1 MFLAVQRWLVTNM
14 RRVATTGGPR
24 GTGGV
29 SLIEMLIVITVI
41 GILAA
46 ISASRLDWVRYRA
59 DSVSRGVYGDLA
71 QAQRTA
77 VSLQMDVRVTVDGSS
92 TLRIHEDVN
101 NNGTVDGGERV
112 IGSTLDHG
120 FLLGK
125 GAMASLPAPADP
137 TELTVLVFRRDGSA
151 SRSGT
156 FYISSP
162 LDDPDC
168 KYCRAVAVARAT
180 GRPVWYSFATGAWVR
195 RN

>member
-1 MFLAVQRWLVTNM
+1 MT
-14 RRVATTGGPR
+14 RVATTGGLR
-24 GTGGV
+24 GTRGV
-29 SLIEMLIVITVI
+29 SLIEMLIVMTVI

-46 ISASRLDWVRYRA
+46 ISASRLDWVKYRA
-59 DSVSRGVYGDLA
+59 DTVSRGAYGDLA

-77 VSLQMDVRVTVDGSS
+77 VSLQMDVRITVDGNS
-92 TLRIHEDVN
+92 TLRIHEDAN

-120 FLLGK
+120 FVFGK
-125 GAMASLPAPADP
+125 GEMASLPAPADP

-162 LDDPDC
+162 LSDPDC
-168 KYCRAVAVARAT
+168 KYCRAVTVTRAT
-180 GRPVWYSFATGAWVR
+180 GRPSWYSFVTGTWVR